1 MSSPRT
7 GLYGDPAEQT
17 SAHPP
22 YSPSPAP
29 STGPSRSSA
38 AARKVAAVFS
48 LAGIEINGPRPWDL
62 QVHDERFYPRLLAGG
77 DLAAGESYMDGWWD
91 AEALDEL
98 CTRVHRANLPALV
111 GGWEMLWLA
120 LKGRIFN
127 RQRKSRAAEVARLHY
142 NRGNDLYR
150 AMLDLRMQYTCAYWK
165 DAATLDQAQENKLR
179 LVCRKIQLQPG
190 MRVLDLGGG
199 FGGLAQ
205 FMASEYGCRVVMYN
219 ISAAQVAY
227 GREWCQGLPVR
238 IEQEDYREAARETQP
253 FDRVVS
259 VGLCEHIGQKNYRG
273 FLELAHRLLNP
284 GGLFLLH
291 TIGGNQSYT
300 CTDAW
305 IDKYIFPNGMTPSVA
320 QLGKAMEGC
329 WVVEDWHNFGP
340 DYDQTLMA
348 WWHKFDRA
356 WPSLQPKYG
365 DRFYRMWKYY
375 LLGCA
380 GGFRARRLQLWQLV
394 LSKGDLPSY
403 TPVR

>member
-1 MSSPRT
+1 VT
-7 GLYGDPAEQT
+7 E
-17 SAHPP
+17 
-22 YSPSPAP
+22 
-29 STGPSRSSA
+29 
-38 AARKVAAVFS
+38 VFA
-48 LAGIEINGPRPWDL
+48 LAGIRIGGPQPWDL
-62 QVHDERFYPRLLAGG
+62 QVHDERFYARLLAGG

-98 CTRVHRANLPALV
+98 CARVHHANLPALV

-120 LKGRIFN
+120 LKSRIFN
-127 RQRKSRAAEVARLHY
+127 RQRRSQAAAVAHLHY
-142 NRGNDLYR
+142 NLGNDLYQ
-150 AMLDLRMQYTCAYWK
+150 AMLDPHMQYTSAYWK
-165 DAATLDQAQENKLR
+165 DATTLDQAQENKLR

-190 MRVLDLGGG
+190 MTVLDLGGG
-199 FGGLAQ
+199 FGGLAH

-227 GREWCQGLPVR
+227 GREWCRGLPVR
-238 IEQEDYREAARETQP
+238 IEQKDYREAARETQT

-273 FLELAHRLLNP
+273 FLELAHRRLSP

-291 TIGGNQSYT
+291 TIGGNASYT

-320 QLGKAMEGC
+320 QLGKAMEGR

-340 DYDQTLMA
+340 DYDKTLMA
-348 WWHKFDRA
+348 WWHNFDSA
-356 WPSLQPKYG
+356 WPSLERKYG
-365 DRFYRMWKYY
+365 ERFYRMWKYY

-380 GGFRARRLQLWQLV
+380 GGFRARKLQLWQLV
-394 LSKGDLPSY
+394 LSKGDIPWY

>member
-1 MSSPRT
+1 MSSPRSNLYR
-7 GLYGDPAEQT
+7 GLAEQPST
-17 SAHPP
+17 SPP
-22 YSPSPAP
+22 IPASPALSIVP
-29 STGPSRSSA
+29 RGSTA
-38 AARKVAAVFS
+38 AARKVAEVFS
-48 LAGIEINGPRPWDL
+48 LAGIEIGGHRPWDL
-62 QVHDERFYPRLLAGG
+62 QVHDERFYPRLLTGG

-120 LKGRIFN
+120 MKGRIFN
-127 RQRKSRAAEVARLHY
+127 RQRRSRAVEVARLHY
-142 NRGNDLYR
+142 NRGNDIYR
-150 AMLDLRMQYTCAYWK
+150 AMLDPRMQYTCAYWK
-165 DAATLDQAQENKLR
+165 DATTLDQAQENKLR
-179 LVCRKIQLQPG
+179 LICRKIRLQPG
-190 MRVLDLGGG
+190 MTVLDLGGG
-199 FGGLAQ
+199 FGGLAH

-219 ISAAQVAY
+219 ISAEQVAY

-238 IEQEDYREAARETQP
+238 IEQKDYREAARETQA

-273 FLELAHRLLNP
+273 FLELADRLLSP

-291 TIGGNQSYT
+291 TIGGNESYT

-305 IDKYIFPNGMTPSVA
+305 IDKYIFPNGMIPSVT
-320 QLGKAMEGC
+320 QLGKAMEGR

-348 WWHKFDRA
+348 WWHNFDRA
-356 WPSLQPKYG
+356 WPSLERKYG
-365 DRFYRMWKYY
+365 ERFYRMWKYY

-394 LSKGDLPSY
+394 LSKGDIPSY
-403 TPVR
+403 IPVR

>member
-7 GLYGDPAEQT
+7 GLYRGPAEQPT
-17 SAHPP
+17 ANPPNSA
-22 YSPSPAP
+22 SPTL
-29 STGPSRSSA
+29 STVPRPTTA
-38 AARKVAAVFS
+38 AARKVTEVFS
-48 LAGIEINGPRPWDL
+48 LAGIQIGGCRPWDL
-62 QVHDERFYPRLLAGG
+62 QVHDERFYARLLAGG

-98 CTRVHRANLPALV
+98 CTRVHGANLPAVV
-111 GGWEMLWLA
+111 GGWEMFWLA
-120 LKGRIFN
+120 LKGRILN
-127 RQRKSRAAEVARLHY
+127 RQRRSRAAEVAERHY
-142 NRGNDLYR
+142 NLGNDIYR

-165 DAATLDQAQENKLR
+165 DAATLDEAQENKLR
-179 LVCRKIQLQPG
+179 LICRKIGLRPG

-199 FGGLAQ
+199 FAGLSH

-227 GREWCQGLPVR
+227 GREWCNGLPVR
-238 IEQEDYREAARETQP
+238 IEQKDYREAARETGT

-259 VGLCEHIGQKNYRG
+259 VGLCEHIGEKNYRG
-273 FLELAHRLLNP
+273 FLEMAHGLLSP

-305 IDKYIFPNGMTPSVA
+305 IDKYIFPNGMTPSVT
-320 QLGKAMEGC
+320 QLGKALEGL

-340 DYDQTLMA
+340 DYDKTLMA
-348 WWHKFDRA
+348 WWHNFDHA
-356 WPSLQPKYG
+356 WPSLQGKY
-365 DRFYRMWKYY
+365 DERFYRMWKYY

-394 LSKGDLPSY
+394 LSKGDIASY

>member
-7 GLYGDPAEQT
+7 GLYRGLAEQPT
-17 SAHPP
+17 AKPPNSA
-22 YSPSPAP
+22 SPSLCTAPRP
-29 STGPSRSSA
+29 STA
-38 AARKVAAVFS
+38 AARKVTEVFS
-48 LAGIEINGPRPWDL
+48 LAGIQIGGRRPWDL
-62 QVHDERFYPRLLAGG
+62 QVHDERFYARLLAGG

-98 CTRVHRANLPALV
+98 CTRVHGANLPAVV
-111 GGWEMLWLA
+111 GGWEMFWLA
-120 LKGRIFN
+120 LKGRILN
-127 RQRKSRAAEVARLHY
+127 RQRRSRAAEVAERHY
-142 NRGNDLYR
+142 NLGNDIYR

-165 DAATLDQAQENKLR
+165 DAATLGEAQENKLR
-179 LVCRKIQLQPG
+179 LICRKIQLCPG
-190 MRVLDLGGG
+190 MRILDLGGG
-199 FGGLAQ
+199 FAGLSH

-227 GREWCQGLPVR
+227 GREWCKGLPVR
-238 IEQEDYREAARETQP
+238 IEQKDYREAARETET

-259 VGLCEHIGQKNYRG
+259 VGLCEHIGEKNYRG
-273 FLELAHRLLNP
+273 FLEMAHGLLSP

-305 IDKYIFPNGMTPSVA
+305 IDRYIFPNGMTPSVT
-320 QLGKAMEGC
+320 QLGKAMEGL

-340 DYDQTLMA
+340 DYDKTLMA
-348 WWHKFDRA
+348 WWHNFDRA
-356 WPSLQPKYG
+356 WPSLRGKY
-365 DRFYRMWKYY
+365 DERFYRMWKYY

-394 LSKGDLPSY
+394 LSKGDIPSY

>member
-1 MSSPRT
+1 MSSPRSS
-7 GLYGDPAEQT
+7 LYRGPAEQ
-17 SAHPP
+17 P
-22 YSPSPAP
+22 SPSPPISASP
-29 STGPSRSSA
+29 AFSIVRRGSTA
-38 AARKVAAVFS
+38 AARKVAEVFS
-48 LAGIEINGPRPWDL
+48 LAGIEIGGRQPWDL

-111 GGWEMLWLA
+111 GGWEVLWLA

-127 RQRKSRAAEVARLHY
+127 RQRRSRAAEVAHVHY
-142 NRGNDLYR
+142 DLGNDVYQ

-165 DAATLDQAQENKLR
+165 DASSLDQAQENKLR
-179 LVCRKIQLQPG
+179 LICRKIQLQPG
-190 MRVLDLGGG
+190 MTVLELGGG

-205 FMASEYGCRVVMYN
+205 FMAAEYGCRVAMYN
-219 ISAAQVAY
+219 ISASQVAY
-227 GREWCQGLPVR
+227 ARQWCQGLPVR
-238 IEQEDYREAARETQP
+238 IEQKDYREAAREPRT

-259 VGLCEHIGQKNYRG
+259 VGLCEHIGEKNYRG
-273 FLELAHRLLNP
+273 FLELAHRLLSP

-291 TIGGNQSYT
+291 TIGGNESYT

-320 QLGKAMEGC
+320 QLGKAMEGR
-329 WVVEDWHNFGP
+329 WVAEDWHNFGP
-340 DYDQTLMA
+340 DYDKTLMA
-348 WWHKFDRA
+348 WWQNFERA
-356 WPSLQPKYG
+356 WPRLQAKYSE
-365 DRFYRMWKYY
+365 RFYRMWKYY

-394 LSKGDLPSY
+394 LSKGDIPAY

>member
-7 GLYGDPAEQT
+7 GLYRGPAEQPT
-17 SAHPP
+17 ANPPNSA
-22 YSPSPAP
+22 SPRLTTAP
-29 STGPSRSSA
+29 LPTTA
-38 AARKVAAVFS
+38 AARKVAEIFS
-48 LAGIEINGPRPWDL
+48 LAGIQIGGRRPWDL
-62 QVHDERFYPRLLAGG
+62 QVHDERFYARLLAGG

-98 CTRVHRANLPALV
+98 CTRVHRANLPALI
-111 GGWEMLWLA
+111 GGWKMFWLA
-120 LKGRIFN
+120 VKGRILN
-127 RQRKSRAAEVARLHY
+127 RQRRSRAAEVAERHY
-142 NRGNDLYR
+142 NLGNDIYR

-179 LVCRKIQLQPG
+179 LICCKLQLRPG
-190 MRVLDLGGG
+190 MTVLDLGGG
-199 FGGLAQ
+199 FAGLSH

-227 GREWCQGLPVR
+227 GREWCSGLPVR
-238 IEQEDYREAARETQP
+238 IEQKDYREAARETGT

-259 VGLCEHIGQKNYRG
+259 VGLCEHIGEKNYRG
-273 FLELAHRLLNP
+273 FLEMAHGLLSP
-284 GGLFLLH
+284 FGLFLLH
-291 TIGGNQSYT
+291 TIGGNQSYS

-305 IDKYIFPNGMTPSVA
+305 IDKYIFPNGMTPSVT
-320 QLGKAMEGC
+320 QLGKALEGL

-340 DYDQTLMA
+340 DYDKTLMA
-348 WWHKFDRA
+348 WWQNFDRD
-356 WPSLQPKYG
+356 WPSLQGKY
-365 DRFYRMWKYY
+365 DERFYRMWKYY

-394 LSKGDLPSY
+394 LSKGDIPSY